1 MRKVILGLG
10 IFLILLFTVCT
21 FFKDDIVY
29 LVDTNIT
36 KMLYEKQEGNDY
48 TIDATFD
55 YIKPYSGLELRD
67 RNDILPSIFY
77 SMNLGVDETNKYCA
91 KDYANCY
98 AEVGDIANKS
108 EILSL
113 LNNFVHPYN
122 TFEKITISGDND
134 IIKLQ
139 FQHLYTDDEIEAI
152 NEVVDKVINE
162 KITNNM
168 PTREKIKVIHD
179 YIIDNADY
187 DTLKTDNINDTTYKS
202 NTAYGVLIQG
212 YGICSGYADAM
223 AIFLDKL
230 DIINYRISNDKHIWN
245 LVYLDGEWYHLDL
258 TWDDPVTDIN
268 TNRDTYFLIDTET
281 LKLINDGTHY
291 FDYSIFSEAE

>member
-10 IFLILLFTVCT
+10 IFLILLVTICT

-29 LVDTNIT
+29 LVDTNVT

-48 TIDATFD
+48 TLEVNFD

-67 RNDILPSIFY
+67 RNDILPAIFY
-77 SMNLGVDETNKYCA
+77 SLNLGVDETEKYCA
-91 KDYANCY
+91 KNYTNCY

-113 LNNFVHPYN
+113 LNNFVHPFN

-134 IIKLQ
+134 LIKLE
-139 FQHLYTDDEIEAI
+139 FQHLYSDEEIDEINRI
-152 NEVVDKVINE
+152 VDKVINE

-168 PTREKIKVIHD
+168 PTKEKIKVIHD

-187 DTLKTDNINDTTYKS
+187 DTLKSDNINDTTYKS
-202 NTAYGVLIQG
+202 NTAYGVLVEG

-223 AIFLDKL
+223 AIFLNRL
-230 DIINYRISNDKHIWN
+230 NIINYRISNDKHIWN

-258 TWDDPVTDIN
+258 TWDDPVTEIN

-291 FDYSIFSEAE
+291 FDFSIFSEAE